1 MITYNILRLNE
12 WFDLRI
18 KDMTGLGNYDDL
30 NHTDNLVESDMR
42 ELFTFII
49 TAKKDDDNEDC
60 YEVHV
65 WDYTG
70 RLLVCQYQF
79 NIDNDYLPT
88 HIQAQIRADMNDFSY
103 GLIKC
108 AHCEKKINMHVHYR
122 QRLFAGIYC
131 DEDWQLPY
139 VQNQV
144 KYESKD

>member
-70 RLLVCQYQF
+70 RLLVCQPGSLNQLAYSLASLATWRF
-79 NIDNDYLPT
+79 TFLTSSIIFKNRSNKGATSCGP
-88 HIQAQIRADMNDFSY
+88 
-103 GLIKC
+103 GLASGCPWKQ
-108 AHCEKKINMHVHYR
+108 N
-122 QRLFAGIYC
+122 AGLSVRSRPC
-131 DEDWQLPY
+131 TEPS
-139 VQNQV
+139 N
-144 KYESKD
+144 KDR